1 MVRMSRGIRASAAAA
16 TITAAAAYCA
26 AEIPIALPTGPA
38 ISAPAGI
45 AMTEP
50 RTS

>member
-1 MVRMSRGIRASAAAA
+1 MMA
-16 TITAAAAYCA
+16 AAAAYSA
-26 AEIPIALPTGPA
+26 REVPIADPSGPA

-45 AMTEP
+45 AITEP

>member
-1 MVRMSRGIRASAAAA
+1 M
-16 TITAAAAYCA
+16 TPAAAYSA
-26 AEIPIALPTGPA
+26 REVPIADPSGPA

-45 AMTEP
+45 AITVP

>member
-1 MVRMSRGIRASAAAA
+1 M
-16 TITAAAAYCA
+16 TAAAAYSA
-26 AEIPIALPTGPA
+26 REVPILVPSGPA
-38 ISAPAGI
+38 ISAPAGM

>member
-1 MVRMSRGIRASAAAA
+1 MVRMSRGIRASADA
-16 TITAAAAYCA
+16 TMITPAAAYCA
-26 AEIPIALPTGPA
+26 WEIPIAVPSGPA
-38 ISAPAGI
+38 IRAPAGM